1 MQPMVVSPEKN
12 KRDFAERLDAALRHA
27 NIPADRQRLGRLATM
42 FGVSREAARKWLAA
56 ESMPDTKRIPDIA
69 RLLGVR
75 AEWLLLGQPPMTERD
90 DEEVARESHHRAA
103 ETSAVSYVPAV
114 PPLAARADV
123 IDVPVM
129 NAEGSMG
136 YGRLVPEQ
144 EAIIDY
150 MRLSLSF
157 LRRRYSITNPANLR
171 IVIGYGDSMAPTIKN
186 GDPVLVD
193 VGVTD
198 LKIDGV
204 YVLSRGD
211 ELFIKRMQRLV
222 GGGFEM
228 ISDNQLYKPQ
238 VIEDLEADGLVVR
251 GRALLA
257 WNGRDL

>member
-1 MQPMVVSPEKN
+1 MPLLLEQQPAHAPRMSIGEVV
-12 KRDFAERLDAALRHA
+12 RRL
-27 NIPADRQRLGRLATM
+27 RQARGWSLNRLATEADVDR
-42 FGVSREAARKWLAA
+42 GNLSRFENNRSGLREENLIKVL
-56 ESMPDTKRIPDIA
+56 DT
-69 RLLGVR
+69 LGVTMAQAYSM
-75 AEWLLLGQPPMTERD
+75 AEHPDQEPPPLPALAEPTKN
-90 DEEVARESHHRAA
+90 EELEEAHRARA
-103 ETSAVSYVPAV
+103 PVV

-238 VIEDLEADGLVVR
+238 VIEDLEADGLIVR